1 MRHKEPMIRVRIAI
15 CTFVIAL
22 AAASAMA
29 GEVDV
34 VDVRAVEASN
44 RSWTFQV
51 TLRHADEGWDHYADA
66 WEILDEK
73 GAVLGTRKLL
83 HPHVDEQPFTRSL
96 SDVVIPDN
104 VRMVTV
110 RGHDSVHGYGG
121 AEMQVALP
129 GR

>member
-1 MRHKEPMIRVRIAI
+1 MIRVRIAI

-34 VDVRAVEASN
+34 LDVRAVEASN

-110 RGHDSVHGYGG
+110 LGHDSVHGYGG

>member
-1 MRHKEPMIRVRIAI
+1 MSHKEPMIRVRIAI

-44 RSWTFQV
+44 GSWTFQV

-73 GAVLGTRKLL
+73 GVVLGIRKLL

>member
-1 MRHKEPMIRVRIAI
+1 MSHKEPMIRVRFAI
-15 CTFVIAL
+15 CSLIIAL
-22 AAASAMA
+22 AAAPAMA

-66 WEILDEK
+66 WEILDDK
-73 GAVLGTRKLL
+73 GVVLGIRKLL

-121 AEMQVALP
+121 AEMQVVLP

>member
-44 RSWTFQV
+44 GSWTFQV

-73 GAVLGTRKLL
+73 GLVLGIRKLL